1 MSKELDEI
9 KAMDKDYITPAVA
22 APVCGM
28 HEHTIRLIAH
38 ERPDDLTFPVLIGG
52 PDGRLV
58 RIPRIPFIKA
68 FDPDYVPDDQLSRI
82 VQETVAATL
91 EKLGVSP

>member
-1 MSKELDEI
+1 MSKELDDI
-9 KAMDKDYITPAVA
+9 KAMDKDYITPAIA

-68 FDPDYVPDDQLSRI
+68 FDPDWLPEDERFDRI
-82 VQETVAATL
+82 E
-91 EKLGVSP
+91 EKLGLILAALEVT

>member
-1 MSKELDEI
+1 MSKKLDEI
-9 KAMDKDYITPAVA
+9 KAMDKDYITPAIA
-22 APVCGM
+22 ATVCGM

-68 FDPDYVPDDQLSRI
+68 FDPDWSPEDERFDRI
-82 VQETVAATL
+82 E
-91 EKLGVSP
+91 EKLGLILTALEVT